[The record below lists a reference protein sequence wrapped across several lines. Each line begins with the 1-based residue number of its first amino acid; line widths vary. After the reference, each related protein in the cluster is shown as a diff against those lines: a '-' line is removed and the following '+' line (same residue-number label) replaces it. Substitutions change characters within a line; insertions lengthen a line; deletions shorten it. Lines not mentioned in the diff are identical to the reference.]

1 LGIYVVQIAAAS
13 PQAAEATEF
22 TGTGSKIL
30 EKAGVVL
37 KSFVENA

>member
-1 LGIYVVQIAAAS
+1 VVQIAAS
-13 PQAAEATEF
+13 SQAAEATGL
-22 TGTGSKIL
+22 TGRGSKIL